1 MSTITETSVLR
12 SAFLKI
18 GWAPI
23 VTIGGTILLSAL
35 AFIIG
40 INSATSYS
48 DGMGMTKIILI
59 LTAVVGLTGY
69 IMSYLGF
76 AQAHKAFGI
85 TKAGDAFAT
94 LKLFF
99 LIYCIIGTVF
109 LIMAI
114 ALPSSAQTYIDFV
127 NTADT
132 DIRRWAT
139 LGIIFILI
147 YIILAAFTI
156 ISLFVIMN
164 KTATIAATTNIEA
177 MRNCARGARYGVY
190 CFFAGIV
197 IALLSA
203 AIDSLVVLG
212 LCEGALLIFTIF
224 TLVKWAGGWLE
235 GATEVLR
242 HPVEA
247 EDYGT
252 NQPTE

>member
-1 MSTITETSVLR
+1 MLR

-35 AFIIG
+35 AAIIG
-40 INSATSYS
+40 INSASSYT
-48 DGMGMTKIILI
+48 DGMGMAKIILI
-59 LTAVVGLTGY
+59 MAAVIGLAGY

-114 ALPSSAQTYIDFV
+114 ALPSSSRTYIDFV

-197 IALLSA
+197 TAILSA
-203 AIDSLVVLG
+203 AIDSFIVLG

-224 TLVKWAGGWLE
+224 TLVKWAGGWIE

-247 EDYGT
+247 ADYGT
-252 NQPTE
+252 NQSPE

>member
-40 INSATSYS
+40 INSTTSYS

-59 LTAVVGLTGY
+59 LTAVIGLTGY

-114 ALPSSAQTYIDFV
+114 ALPSSSRTYIDFV
-127 NTADT
+127 NT

-197 IALLSA
+197 TAILSA
-203 AIDSLVVLG
+203 AIDSFIVLG

-247 EDYGT
+247 ADYGT
-252 NQPTE
+252 NQPAE